1 MKNLNEQINNITVP
15 MSQVPE
21 EIKQQWIQ
29 DYYEPEVNCDTNCL
43 DCKSYYICES
53 SFKLDEQTRDFWLN
67 ERDYEPPY
75 REPFSND
82 DCDGPDFSNYEQEE
96 EPDYY

>member
-1 MKNLNEQINNITVP
+1 

-96 EPDYY
+96 EEPDYY